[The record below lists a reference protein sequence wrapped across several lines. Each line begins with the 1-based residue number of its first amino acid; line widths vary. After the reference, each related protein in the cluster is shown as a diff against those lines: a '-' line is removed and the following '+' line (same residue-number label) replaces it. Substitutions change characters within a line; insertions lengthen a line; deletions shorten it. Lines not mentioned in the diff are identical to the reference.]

1 MVAEKAKKSD
11 TKKKKP
17 EAKKAD
23 AGEKVIKSNLKTKT
37 TKKGKP
43 HCSWNLILLRSIGR
57 YSQSAMHPR
66 KAMYKRKYSAAQ
78 FSIEKKKES
87 SCYCH
92 KTSWW
97 WQEW

>member
-1 MVAEKAKKSD
+1 MVAEKARKSD

-43 HCSWNLILLRSIGR
+43 HCS
-57 YSQSAMHPR
+57 
-66 KAMYKRKYSAAQ
+66 
-78 FSIEKKKES
+78 
-87 SCYCH
+87 
-92 KTSWW
+92 
-97 WQEW
+97 